1 MVEGPYVALAVA
13 GVLATGVMA
22 GVFAA
27 FSVLVMRGL
36 GALPA
41 REGVAAMNAINKAA
55 LTSVFMVLFLGAAA
69 VCGVVAVV
77 TFVLWP
83 AEGRVELLLGSG
95 LYLVGAFG
103 VTAAANV
110 PRNEKLRGLD
120 AESAEA
126 LAYWPAYLREWTLWN
141 HVRTAA
147 SGAAAVAYVLAL
159 A

>member
-1 MVEGPYVALAVA
+1 MLEGPYVALAVA

-41 REGVAAMNAINKAA
+41 REGVAAMNAINQAA
-55 LTSVFMVLFLGAAA
+55 LTSVFMVLFLGTAA

-83 AEGRVELLLGSG
+83 AEGRMELLLGSG

-110 PRNEKLRGLD
+110 PRNEKLRALG
-120 AESAEA
+120 AESAEG
-126 LAYWPAYLREWTLWN
+126 LAYWPTYLREWTLWN

-147 SGAAAVAYVLAL
+147 SGAAAVAYALAL